1 VRVRRLAWGNAFR
14 AEGAGGVI
22 ILGIDPGLANTGWG
36 VVEHVGSRFRCVAY
50 GCVTT
55 AASEPTS
62 ARLAR
67 VHREIGAVIRR
78 YEPAE
83 AAVESVYFGTN
94 AKTAFATGQARGVA
108 LLATAEAELALGE
121 YGPGEIKMAVVGTGS
136 ADKQQVQYMVRA
148 ILGLPHEP
156 TPDHAADALAAA
168 ICHAHRRGAS
178 ALEAAQAGVARS
190 AAAATAARV
199 ADSTEAAR

>member
-1 VRVRRLAWGNAFR
+1 M
-14 AEGAGGVI
+14 I

-36 VVEHVGSRFRCVAY
+36 VVAHEGSRFRCVAY

-55 AASEPTS
+55 TASEPTS

-67 VHREIGAVIRR
+67 VHREIVAVISK
-78 YEPAE
+78 YGPSE

-108 LLATAEAELALGE
+108 LLATAEAGLALGE
-121 YGPGEIKMAVVGTGS
+121 YGPGEIKMAVVGTGG
-136 ADKQQVQYMVRA
+136 ADKGQVQYMVRA
-148 ILGLPHEP
+148 ILNLPHEP

-168 ICHAHRRGAS
+168 ICHAHHRVANLR
-178 ALEAAQAGVARS
+178 AAQVCDPPRSGVS
-190 AAAATAARV
+190 P
-199 ADSTEAAR
+199 